1 MQVSVWIL
9 GDQLLASHPALAA
22 AERLTSREQVRVVLV
37 ESAARQER
45 LPYQRKKLVLLLSAM
60 RHYAAELRAAGYTVD
75 YVAAESAVAGLRQHV
90 DRWRPARLFTMAAA
104 EYRGRRL
111 QQERL
116 ARLLGVPVT
125 VLPNTQFLVGRHD
138 PFPAP
143 TRRVILENFYRSLRR
158 HFRLLL
164 DERGE
169 PVGGAWNFD
178 QENRKPLPKTG
189 ISAPAPA
196 TFPPDEVTA
205 AVMQEV
211 AARPQGVG
219 AVAGFDLAVT
229 RTQAEVA
236 RDDFLRHRLP
246 DFGAYEDAMSRHSAV
261 LFHSL
266 LSPYL
271 NLGLLDPLD
280 LARRAEAEYYAG
292 RAPLN
297 SVEGFIRQ
305 VVGWRE
311 YVYWQYW
318 RLMPSLL
325 AANAWQH
332 RRPLPGFFWDSQTE
346 MNCLR
351 HVVNRVLDTGYSH
364 HIERLMIVCNF
375 CLLAG
380 IDPAAVN
387 DWFLAC
393 YVDAYEWVVTPNVMG
408 MGLNADGG
416 QIATKP
422 YIASARYIDKMSDY
436 CRECPFD
443 ARRRTGAGAC
453 PYNVLYW
460 NFLIEH
466 EPTLRANPRSG
477 PAVLGLARVTEDERA
492 EIQRQ
497 AREFLGQLGAGGWSQ
512 P

>member
-9 GDQLLASHPALAA
+9 GDQLLASHPALVA
-22 AERLTSREQVRVVLV
+22 AENLTPREQIHVVLV
-37 ESAARQER
+37 ESAARLAR

-75 YVAAESAVAGLRQHV
+75 CVAAEGVVAGLRQHV

-116 ARLLGVPVT
+116 ERLLGVPVT
-125 VLPNTQFLVGRHD
+125 VVPNTQFLVGRHD

-143 TRRVILENFYRSLRR
+143 ARKVVQENFYRSLRR
-158 HFRLLL
+158 HFDLLI
-164 DERGE
+164 DQHGN
-169 PVGGAWNFD
+169 PIGGTWNFD
-178 QENRKPLPKTG
+178 KENRKTLPKAGIPAPLPL
-189 ISAPAPA
+189 S
-196 TFPPDEVTA
+196 FPPDEMTA
-205 AVMQEV
+205 RVMHEV

-219 AVAGFDLAVT
+219 TVDGFDLAVT
-229 RTQAEVA
+229 RAQAEAA

-280 LARRAEAEYYAG
+280 LARRAETEFYAG

-305 VVGWRE
+305 VIGWRE
-311 YVYWQYW
+311 FVYWQYW
-318 RLMPSLL
+318 RLMPGLL
-325 AANAWQH
+325 TANAWEH
-332 RRPLPGFFWDSQTE
+332 RRPLPGFFWDGQTE
-346 MNCLR
+346 LSCLR
-351 HVVNRVLDTGYSH
+351 YVVNRVLDTGYSH

-387 DWFLAC
+387 AWFLAC
-393 YVDAYEWVVTPNVMG
+393 YVDAYEWVVTPNVIG

-422 YIASARYIDKMSDY
+422 YIASAHYIDKMSDY
-436 CRECPFD
+436 CRACPFD
-443 ARRRTGAGAC
+443 AHRRTGAGAC

-460 NFLIEH
+460 NFLVEH
-466 EPTLRANPRSG
+466 EATLRANPRLG
-477 PAVLGLARVTEDERA
+477 PAVLGLARITQDERA

-497 AREFLGQLGAGGWSQ
+497 ARELLRSSGIDE
-512 P
+512 